1 MTGLVIGVDAEHS
14 DGPSSRRLAQ
24 PGRGARLSSALAMP
38 REGGARRRG
47 PTLLLR
53 GHAARGGG
61 LRVPGD
67 VARAG
72 SGFQGRLR
80 SSDRRRRRRRCRCA
94 QDQVEPYLGG
104 GKWPDVVMELPGL
117 LVLVENK
124 VRPRAFRPGQ
134 LAEYHV
140 AAVARWPR
148 HRVISVFLTPDR
160 RSGSAEVRRVRR
172 VIRGHARDDAAVV
185 LTWRQVHWLLR
196 FANGSDVEFRRTG
209 IRAIARAIAAYPIRP
224 GIAPPRPTDI
234 RTGQPLDGRP

>member
-14 DGPSSRRLAQ
+14 GGPSSRRLAQ
-24 PGRGARLSSALAMP
+24 PGRGARLSPHSLCRGKEGLGDVDAHFFFEGTLREEAASAFLA
-38 REGGARRRG
+38 
-47 PTLLLR
+47 TLLEQDPGFR
-53 GHAARGGG
+53 AAFVRRIGGG
-61 LRVPGD
+61 DGADAAAPKI
-67 VARAG
+67 
-72 SGFQGRLR
+72 
-80 SSDRRRRRRRCRCA
+80 
-94 QDQVEPYLGG
+94 QVEPYLGG
-104 GKWPDVVMELPGL
+104 GKWPDVLMELPGL

-124 VRPRAFRPGQ
+124 VRPRAIRPGQ

-172 VIRGHARDDAAVV
+172 VIRGHARVDAAVV